1 MCRMGQ
7 GASANQKPSNSSAA
21 SAVPA
26 SMPSAV
32 PSQAPSSV
40 PSAMPSGLNYKP
52 QSQGGKR
59 YRKRRGGVAPLSI
72 FDAPQHQPS
81 QKIMNWATTAG
92 GSRRRKHKSRRHRS
106 RKHKSRKH

>member
-1 MCRMGQ
+1 MGQ
-7 GASANQKPSNSSAA
+7 GASANQKPSNSSVAA
-21 SAVPA
+21 AAPA
-26 SMPSAV
+26 PAPMPSA
-32 PSQAPSSV
+32 V